1 MPDPKRPNQP
11 SIQFPETVAKEWQ
24 IVADAA
30 NASTALR
37 ERLQRDTLVE
47 AALEKLRVAHEAKV
61 QFDAELQAADTPDL
75 DMMTLSDYL
84 SSPQSYAPQDM
95 IEGVLNDDGVCL
107 VVGPSRSGKSTLA
120 LQMLYCLATG
130 EPFLEQRV
138 NQVSGAMG
146 ILSYDMPG
154 GLMFDWVAGY
164 PNLDPRRVS
173 IVNAHKRGNPLAVP
187 EQRSAIV
194 NSWKAR
200 NTEVVLIDSF
210 GASFFGRNQDDAAE
224 VQAHHRE
231 LKKFA
236 LTEVGARVVIIIVHS
251 TDANPLKP
259 RGSTVHIDSSDSII
273 NYWPKDGPGTPR
285 HVDMGKFR
293 EARGQVQMTSRVV
306 GPPDPVTR
314 LVQLDAGEMTL
325 AGYPLPVGL
334 IASVFP
340 DVPDA
345 TAEPDLDGDS
355 EQEKDV
361 DL

>member
-1 MPDPKRPNQP
+1 MP
-11 SIQFPETVAKEWQ
+11 IEFPETAAKEWQ
-24 IVADAA
+24 IIADAA

-47 AALEKLRVAHEAKV
+47 ARLEKLRVEHEAKV
-61 QFDAELQAADTPDL
+61 QFEAELQAADTPDL
-75 DMMTLSDYL
+75 DMMTLSEYL
-84 SSPQSYAPQDM
+84 TSPQSYAPQDL

-107 VVGPSRSGKSTLA
+107 VVGPSRSGKSTIA
-120 LQMLYCLATG
+120 LQMIHSLLTG
-130 EPFLEQRV
+130 AAFLEQPV
-138 NQVSGAMG
+138 NQMAGSVG

-154 GLMFDWVAGY
+154 GLMFDWMAGF

-173 IVNAHKRGNPLAVP
+173 IVNAHKKGNPLAVP
-187 EQRSAIV
+187 EQRAAIT
-194 NSWKAR
+194 NSWKTR

-210 GASFFGRNQDDAAE
+210 SASFFGRNQDDAAE
-224 VQAHHRE
+224 IQAHHRE

-259 RGSTVHIDSSDSII
+259 RGSTVHIDASDSIV

-314 LVQLDAGEMTL
+314 LVDLDAGEMTL
-325 AGYPLPVGL
+325 AGYPLPPGL
-334 IASVFP
+334 IANVFP
-340 DVPDA
+340 DLPDP
-345 TAEPDLDGDS
+345 TAAPDLDGNSPVEGD
-355 EQEKDV
+355 D